1 MRRLAAYAGSP
12 AHPGDVEAGVAPGHE
27 QLRQLEPSGVEF
39 LDRAF
44 AAALVPLE
52 RSPRRGGLGSV
63 GIASRADSVKKL
75 DRSSREVQDRRR
87 ARLRRAVPSVC
98 HDRERERSVPMTARS
113 QDLTSDGLSRSLW
126 RDDGSKE
133 LAAALADLRR
143 RQATRLLRDALCGEN
158 DG

>member
-1 MRRLAAYAGSP
+1 
-12 AHPGDVEAGVAPGHE
+12 
-27 QLRQLEPSGVEF
+27 
-39 LDRAF
+39 
-44 AAALVPLE
+44 
-52 RSPRRGGLGSV
+52 
-63 GIASRADSVKKL
+63 
-75 DRSSREVQDRRR
+75 
-87 ARLRRAVPSVC
+87 
-98 HDRERERSVPMTARS
+98 MTARS